1 MTLQA
6 PSAHDRNLPGLASLN
21 LPPMFI
27 SEHCLRTLFYHGPL
41 SPVELAAH
49 WRVPQDVAVEVIESM
64 KGAGLVEPDAGQ
76 TTFERHARVR
86 MTTAGQAQ
94 VAQARQ
100 RTWYAGPM
108 PVSAGAFADGVAAMA
123 PAPPDAA
130 TLRAALGELSIDE
143 SQADELGQAASGS
156 DVVLV
161 TGAAPDEQ
169 AAVAQAVGSA
179 LPGETSLPFAIFAA
193 GAVLRLFDPQRHHLA
208 PSDAAHD
215 DALDVMR
222 QHRDAASPWIAVRRP
237 VVTLAGG
244 VRASDVTPAYDE
256 DARFYLAPP
265 PLSAF
270 GGLLAVFDAD
280 ADPVQLAELARLWLL
295 PGKQGIGV
303 VLVRSGERIEVPWR
317 ATTLVFATDVEAL
330 GAAGAAAPY
339 RVDIAA
345 LGPAALRGVLST
357 RLRALAPGEGFIER
371 LAEALAD
378 AGVETRVA
386 AARAARYLLDLAAY
400 EGAPHGLDTA
410 VGRAVAYAE
419 GAPQRPAAGARRP
432 RRAA

>member
-1 MTLQA
+1 MTLQGS
-6 PSAHDRNLPGLASLN
+6 SAHDRNPPRLASLN

-49 WRVPQDVAVEVIESM
+49 WRVPQDVAVEVVESM

-100 RTWYAGPM
+100 RTWYAGAM
-108 PVSAGAFADGVAAMA
+108 PVSAQTFAEGVEAMTLT
-123 PAPPDAA
+123 PPDAA
-130 TLRAALGELSIDE
+130 TLRAALGDLFIEE
-143 SQADELGQAASGS
+143 AQADEVGQAASAG

-169 AAVAQAVGSA
+169 AALAQAVGGA
-179 LPGETSLPFAIFAA
+179 LPGETSLPYAMFAA
-193 GAVLRLFDPQRHHLA
+193 GAVLRLFDPQRHHA
-208 PSDAAHD
+208 VGSGASDGD
-215 DALDVMR
+215 TLDVLR
-222 QHRDAASPWIAVRRP
+222 QHRDVGSPWIAVRRP

-265 PLSAF
+265 PLIAF
-270 GGLLAVFDAD
+270 GGLLAIFDAD
-280 ADPVQLAELARLWLL
+280 ADPAQLAEMARLWLV
-295 PGKQGIGV
+295 PGKQGTGV
-303 VLVRSGERIEVPWR
+303 VLIRSGERIEVPWR
-317 ATTLVFATDVEAL
+317 ATTLLFAADGDAL
-330 GAAGAAAPY
+330 GAAGAAVAY

-345 LGPAALRGVLST
+345 LGPAALRGVLSA
-357 RLRALAPGEGFIER
+357 RLGAVAAGESFIER
-371 LAEALAD
+371 LAGALAD
-378 AGVETRVA
+378 AGADTRVA

-400 EGAPHGLDTA
+400 QGVGGGLDAA

-419 GAPQRPAAGARRP
+419 AAAPRPAASTRRP